1 MKFHDRRLLA
11 SCALSGVGTLCVY
24 EQTLKGSEKCA
35 DRDHGRM
42 EALSSAVA
50 RTEKAVLLV
59 FNEVVIKVEKGG
71 GLWEQLEG
79 VVIRSMQP
87 DPAPPVATDTI
98 QELRHLDS
106 RASSTQESELKNVSQ
121 KPPCSWL
128 TGRSEPSPLPPKKDA
143 SDQNSS

>member
-1 MKFHDRRLLA
+1 
-11 SCALSGVGTLCVY
+11 
-24 EQTLKGSEKCA
+24 
-35 DRDHGRM
+35 M

-79 VVIRSMQP
+79 VIIRSMQP
-87 DPAPPVATDTI
+87 DPAPQVATDTI

-106 RASSTQESELKNVSQ
+106 
-121 KPPCSWL
+121 
-128 TGRSEPSPLPPKKDA
+128 
-143 SDQNSS
+143 

>member
-98 QELRHLDS
+98 QAGEEVLRCGPCALCC
-106 RASSTQESELKNVSQ
+106 N
-121 KPPCSWL
+121 PPWMSA
-128 TGRSEPSPLPPKKDA
+128 RPL
-143 SDQNSS
+143 